1 MNRIPLFCDLL
12 FFNKMLHIVAKGN
25 KKCNSGFLKKE
36 KTHPAP
42 QNDTHA
48 KTTQMI
54 DID

>member
-1 MNRIPLFCDLL
+1 MNCIPLFCDML
-12 FFNKMLHIVAKGN
+12 FFDEMLRVVAKGN

-54 DID
+54 CIH